1 MADICIVLA
10 LVGSSIALAL
20 GVAVFPR
27 KLRELLRATRS
38 DPIREAAWQAQA
50 RSELETSSWTAADE
64 LAYQCV
70 RAQQSA
76 TLRLLKEARRG

>member
-27 KLRELLRATRS
+27 KLRELINATRP
-38 DPIREAAWQAQA
+38 DPVRDAAFVAQA
-50 RSELETSSWTAADE
+50 
-64 LAYQCV
+64 
-70 RAQQSA
+70 SA
-76 TLRLLKEARRG
+76 EVRRG